1 MGVFSE
7 NAIIGASNAS
17 GYDIDNSCRFN
28 DGDSP
33 KLDRTNDAPTN
44 EKIWT
49 WSGWVKK
56 CSSAAHQTLM
66 SSAKTGS
73 TRQGYITYNISNN
86 DSIRFNYFN
95 ESDVGYEIKTDAQ
108 YRDPAAWYHVV
119 VIFNSTDATAADR
132 MQIWV
137 NGE

>member
-1 MGVFSE
+1 MGVLSE
-7 NAIIGASNAS
+7 NAIIGASAAG

-56 CSSAAHQTLM
+56 CSSTAHQTLM
-66 SSAKTGS
+66 SGAKSGS
-73 TRQGYITYNISNN
+73 TRQGYITFNVTHNHA
-86 DSIRFNYFN
+86 IRFNYFN
-95 ESDVGYEIKTDAQ
+95 ESDDRDGVAYENAVETCAFDFMDQVEAEYGLELCTELGI
-108 YRDPAAWYHVV
+108 V
-119 VIFNSTDATAADR
+119 
-132 MQIWV
+132 
-137 NGE
+137 